1 MRRAAALGPMMGVLI
16 LAGVATAV
24 AQRRGG
30 FGGGFGG
37 GGFTGPAGGGGVR
50 TEP

>member
-1 MRRAAALGPMMGVLI
+1 MRRAAALVPVMSVLI

-30 FGGGFGG
+30 FGGGVNYIIYGM
-37 GGFTGPAGGGGVR
+37 TH
-50 TEP
+50 